1 MKVVKKLTGK
11 SLVLALVLVV
21 SPFGNKGRVW
31 AQEPAFPTIT
41 IDEAIDAALAHSPQM
56 AQAMGSLTNAGANER
71 SALGSYLPSLSFST
85 GGSRRSSEIFNPTTN
100 TMVRSDASVG
110 YNAGLNSSIDLF
122 TGGRR
127 GAEMERARADLTAAD
142 AGLVQ
147 QKYSVILNTKRAFF
161 EVLRSG
167 ELIRVSKLRL
177 ERAEEALEAAER
189 RAKVGSATE
198 SDVLRARLEVTNAR
212 QALLRAENQKTS
224 GSYEL
229 GRLVG
234 APGAVEADP
243 DGALV
248 VKELDLDREMLVEEV
263 LRQAPAIRS
272 ALASADAAEAGAKAA
287 RAQYLPTISASA
299 GYNLANQEVSLAT
312 SNKSWSLGFS
322 LSYPIFNRFQ
332 REANVQRA
340 NVQADI
346 ASTQLADAR
355 RQARA
360 ELERVLGALELAQL
374 QIELTEEAVRV
385 AEDDLRLQQERYR
398 LGVSTIL
405 DQVTSQANLVQAEVD
420 LINARFDYQTALAEL
435 EALLGR
441 EI

>member
-1 MKVVKKLTGK
+1 M
-11 SLVLALVLVV
+11 
-21 SPFGNKGRVW
+21 
-31 AQEPAFPTIT
+31 
-41 IDEAIDAALAHSPQM
+41 
-56 AQAMGSLTNAGANER
+56 
-71 SALGSYLPSLSFST
+71 
-85 GGSRRSSEIFNPTTN
+85 IFNPSAN
-100 TMVRSDASVG
+100 TLVRRDASVV

-167 ELIRVSKLRL
+167 ELIRFSKLRL

-198 SDVLRARLEVTNAR
+198 SDVLRGRIEVTNAC

-248 VKELDLDREMLVEEV
+248 VKELELDGEMLVEEV
-263 LRQAPAIRS
+263 LRHDPAIRS
-272 ALASADAAEAGAKAA
+272 AIDSADAAET
-287 RAQYLPTISASA
+287 RA
-299 GYNLANQEVSLAT
+299 
-312 SNKSWSLGFS
+312 
-322 LSYPIFNRFQ
+322 
-332 REANVQRA
+332 REAR
-340 NVQADI
+340 
-346 ASTQLADAR
+346 
-355 RQARA
+355 
-360 ELERVLGALELAQL
+360 
-374 QIELTEEAVRV
+374 
-385 AEDDLRLQQERYR
+385 
-398 LGVSTIL
+398 
-405 DQVTSQANLVQAEVD
+405 DQ
-420 LINARFDYQTALAEL
+420 
-435 EALLGR
+435 
-441 EI
+441 